1 MFSSLTFHGHRIE
14 WLLQFTTRRIV
25 VVVFLGL
32 AVSLAHSKPI
42 HFLQGPADRAGQQ
55 RVNPTPTPSPTPLP
69 TTSPTPRATE
79 PVQDQ
84 DALRVPPVAP
94 NYEADAATYPQLAL
108 IGVQFDRQQT
118 MSLKEVVELALRNNK
133 DIEVSRS
140 VVRSAEESLRWAHG
154 FYDPKLKFNRLFF
167 HEVLPVSSSTLG
179 GDTGSITAKGS
190 TGGLS
195 LFGLSPKFG
204 GQYEIAYNDSQTQ
217 TNVIFATLDKQFK
230 TNLTFSYKQP
240 LLRNREIDE
249 PRRQIEIARKNL
261 SLTDAEFRLSVIETI
276 TRVRNLY
283 WEMVYALRN
292 LQIQQDALRAAEEQL
307 SHTRRLVG
315 RGYVAPIDVT
325 QVEVQVSNF
334 REGLFMALE
343 RVAKS
348 DSALKNLIVTDIKDP
363 LWNVLI
369 IPSDPVDVKAPTINA
384 EEALNEALA
393 HRPEVQQSDIARA
406 INELNQRFYS
416 DQKRPQVDL
425 VAHYSLDGLAGSVNP
440 LSSQDPIAF
449 SSTVLTNRVNEL
461 SVLAGLPPLVPPANT
476 ATVPPFLIGSYG
488 QSLSNLFASRF
499 PTLRFGVQVELP
511 IFNRQAE
518 AQFALSLEEGSQI
531 KTRRQQLDQLI
542 KVDVRTALQ
551 SVRTAEARLRA
562 SAEARGASEQQ
573 YESEVR
579 KYNGGH
585 STTYLVLDRQVAL
598 INARGVELKCQMD
611 INKGISEL
619 ERATGRTFQSLN
631 LVVKTH

>member
-1 MFSSLTFHGHRIE
+1 M
-14 WLLQFTTRRIV
+14 
-25 VVVFLGL
+25 VFLGL

-42 HFLQGPADRAGQQ
+42 HFLQATADRAGQQ

-69 TTSPTPRATE
+69 TTSPTPRANE

-84 DALRVPPVAP
+84 EPLRVPPVAP
-94 NYEADAATYPQLAL
+94 NYQADAATYPQLAL

-179 GDTGSITAKGS
+179 GDAGSITAKGS

-217 TNVIFATLDKQFK
+217 TNVVFATLDKQFK

-348 DSALKNLIVTDIKDP
+348 DSALKTL
-363 LWNVLI
+363 L
-369 IPSDPVDVKAPTINA
+369 SPT
-384 EEALNEALA
+384 
-393 HRPEVQQSDIARA
+393 
-406 INELNQRFYS
+406 
-416 DQKRPQVDL
+416 
-425 VAHYSLDGLAGSVNP
+425 
-440 LSSQDPIAF
+440 
-449 SSTVLTNRVNEL
+449 
-461 SVLAGLPPLVPPANT
+461 
-476 ATVPPFLIGSYG
+476 
-488 QSLSNLFASRF
+488 SRIHC
-499 PTLRFGVQVELP
+499 G
-511 IFNRQAE
+511 
-518 AQFALSLEEGSQI
+518 
-531 KTRRQQLDQLI
+531 
-542 KVDVRTALQ
+542 
-551 SVRTAEARLRA
+551 
-562 SAEARGASEQQ
+562 
-573 YESEVR
+573 
-579 KYNGGH
+579 
-585 STTYLVLDRQVAL
+585 
-598 INARGVELKCQMD
+598 
-611 INKGISEL
+611 
-619 ERATGRTFQSLN
+619 TF
-631 LVVKTH
+631 

>member
-1 MFSSLTFHGHRIE
+1 
-14 WLLQFTTRRIV
+14 
-25 VVVFLGL
+25 
-32 AVSLAHSKPI
+32 
-42 HFLQGPADRAGQQ
+42 
-55 RVNPTPTPSPTPLP
+55 
-69 TTSPTPRATE
+69 
-79 PVQDQ
+79 
-84 DALRVPPVAP
+84 
-94 NYEADAATYPQLAL
+94 
-108 IGVQFDRQQT
+108 
-118 MSLKEVVELALRNNK
+118 
-133 DIEVSRS
+133 
-140 VVRSAEESLRWAHG
+140 
-154 FYDPKLKFNRLFF
+154 LKFNRLFF

-195 LFGLSPKFG
+195 LFGLSPKAG

-261 SLTDAEFRLSVIETI
+261 SLTDAEFRLSVIEAI

-334 REGLFMALE
+334 REGLFMALD

-369 IPSDPVDVKAPTINA
+369 IPSDPVDVKAPIINA

-393 HRPEVQQSDIARA
+393 HRPEVQQSDIAQA

-416 DQKRPQVDL
+416 NQKRPQVDL

-476 ATVPPFLIGSYG
+476 ATVPPFLVGGYG

-562 SAEARGASEQQ
+562 SAEARSASEQQ

-631 LVVKTH
+631 LVVKTR